1 MTDEKREAAAEAIRQ
16 RIAEL
21 RARGAPFA
29 AIEAA
34 HCELF
39 QLHMEAR
46 P

>member
-21 RARGAPFA
+21 RAKGASFA

-34 HCELF
+34 HRELF
-39 QLHMEAR
+39 QLHQEAKR
-46 P
+46 